1 MDIKGLKNQ
10 IAKWEKQIKDLK
22 EKAEKEAVSGKAKI
36 EAQIKELQSKVDD
49 AKARL
54 EKLSSKGKDILGK
67 FKR

>member
-1 MDIKGLKNQ
+1 MDIRGLKNQ
-10 IAKWEKQIKDLK
+10 VSKWEKQIKDLK
-22 EKAEKEAVSGKAKI
+22 GKAEKEAGPGKAKI

-54 EKLSSKGKDILGK
+54 EKLSSKGKGILGK